1 MTTSSSDAKRGAH
14 IRFAAAAS
22 VLAIALFAS
31 LPLRAEDANPVLVKV
46 NGAEIRQSDVALAEE
61 ERGPSLAQ
69 IDPATKKENVL
80 AFLIDMKIVAKAA
93 EGKKIEDRPDFK
105 SRLAFARNRLLMDNL
120 LAVEGKAA
128 TTNEAMKKV
137 YDEAAKQIEGE
148 QEVHARHILVE
159 TEDEAKAIEAELKK
173 GADFAELAKKKSKD
187 PGAADGGDLGFFT
200 KDQMVPEFSTVAFA
214 LEPGKISDPVK
225 SQFGWHIIKVEE
237 KRNRKAPDFDQV
249 KSQIEPYVTRKAQ
262 ADYVAK
268 LREGAKIE
276 RMDQAANTPGPL
288 PDAAK
293 PDTKASDTKAPDAAK
308 DSKMAP
314 AKK

>member
-1 MTTSSSDAKRGAH
+1 MTATSSDAKRGAH
-14 IRFAAAAS
+14 VRFAAATG

-31 LPLRAEDANPVLVKV
+31 LPLRAEDANPVLAKV

-61 ERGPSLAQ
+61 ELGPSLAQ
-69 IDPATKKENVL
+69 MDPATKKENVL

-93 EGKKIEDRPDFK
+93 EEKKIEDRPDFK
-105 SRLAFARNRLLMDNL
+105 ARLGFARNRLLMDNL
-120 LAVEGKAA
+120 LASEGKAA
-128 TTNEAMKKV
+128 TTTEAMKKV

-159 TEDEAKAIEAELKK
+159 TEDEAKAIKAELAK

-200 KDQMVPEFSTVAFA
+200 KEQMVPEFSAVAFS

-237 KRNRKAPDFDQV
+237 KRNRKAPDFEQV
-249 KSQIEPYVTRKAQ
+249 KAQIETYVTRKAQ
-262 ADYVAK
+262 AEYVSK
-268 LREGAKIE
+268 LREAAKVE
-276 RMDQAANTPGPL
+276 RMDQAAATP
-288 PDAAK
+288 
-293 PDTKASDTKAPDAAK
+293 APDAMK
-308 DSKMAP
+308 PSDSKMAP
-314 AKK
+314 PAKK

>member
-1 MTTSSSDAKRGAH
+1 M
-14 IRFAAAAS
+14 
-22 VLAIALFAS
+22 
-31 LPLRAEDANPVLVKV
+31 
-46 NGAEIRQSDVALAEE
+46 
-61 ERGPSLAQ
+61 
-69 IDPATKKENVL
+69 DPATKKENVL

-93 EGKKIEDRPDFK
+93 EDKKIEDRDDFK

-128 TTNEAMKKV
+128 TTDEAMKKV
-137 YDEAAKQIEGE
+137 YDDASKQIAGE

-187 PGAADGGDLGFFT
+187 PGASDGGDLGFFT
-200 KDQMVPEFSTVAFA
+200 KDQMVPEFSAVAFA

-237 KRNRKAPDFDQV
+237 KRNRKAPDFEQV
-249 KSQIEPYVTRKAQ
+249 KAQIETYVTRKAQ

-268 LREGAKIE
+268 LRETAKIE
-276 RMDQAANTPGPL
+276 RMDQAAERRRRRSRMPP
-288 PDAAK
+288 K
-293 PDTKASDTKAPDAAK
+293 PA

>member
-1 MTTSSSDAKRGAH
+1 MTTPFSETKTGL
-14 IRFAAAAS
+14 RFGLVCAAVTGCLA
-22 VLAIALFAS
+22 VLLLTG
-31 LPLRAEDANPVLVKV
+31 LPLRAEDAANPVLAKV
-46 NGAEIRQSDVALAEE
+46 NGAEIRQSDMALAEE
-61 ERGPSLAQ
+61 ELGPSLAQ
-69 IDPATKKENVL
+69 MDPATKKDNVL

-93 EGKKIEDRPDFK
+93 EDKKVDNTEDFK
-105 SRLAFARNRLLMDNL
+105 KRLAFTRNRLLMDSL
-120 LAVEGKAA
+120 LANEGKAA
-128 TTNEAMKKV
+128 LTDDAMKKV
-137 YDEAAKQIEGE
+137 YEDASKQITGE

-159 TEDEAKAIEAELKK
+159 TEDEAKAVKAELDK

-187 PGAADGGDLGFFT
+187 PGASDGGDLGFFT
-200 KDQMVPEFSTVAFA
+200 KDQMVPEFSAVAFS

-237 KRNRKAPDFDQV
+237 KRNRKAPDFEQV
-249 KSQIEPYVTRKAQ
+249 KAQIETYVTRKAQ

-268 LREGAKIE
+268 LRADAKIE
-276 RMDQAANTPGPL
+276 RMDQAAADPAKTDAAK

-293 PDTKASDTKAPDAAK
+293 PDAAAK